1 MIAEISQAVAETAKN
16 PGILSGAGRQLID
29 GTIIVALL
37 KLFEA
42 LISRYKGRQARAKA
56 RLEKLELVTPA
67 PKPGESD
74 ICKDHLDQ
82 IKDLRGKV
90 ERQGREIAGLAEFR
104 GNTNESLKRIE
115 TKVDDLKDLIIGRE
129 RA

>member
-1 MIAEISQAVAETAKN
+1 MIAELGQAVAETAKN
-16 PGILSGAGRQLID
+16 PTIFTGAGRVLLD
-29 GTIIVALL
+29 GTIIVTLL
-37 KLFEA
+37 KIAEA
-42 LISRYKGRQARAKA
+42 MIGRYKGRQARAKA

-74 ICKDHLDQ
+74 TCKDHLSQ
-82 IKDLRGKV
+82 IKELRGKIDG
-90 ERQGREIAGLAEFR
+90 QGREIAGLVEFK
-104 GNTNESLKRIE
+104 TNAGESLKRIE